1 MMATTTTM
9 AMGGNNDGDGATG
22 KTSMATTR
30 WRRPTTTTLA
40 TGGDGDGDG
49 ATGDTSMATARRATK
64 TTMMAAVDQ

>member
-1 MMATTTTM
+1 
-9 AMGGNNDGDGATG
+9 
-22 KTSMATTR
+22 MATTR

-49 ATGDTSMATARRATK
+49 ARGDTSMATARRATK